1 MMERAVAV
9 LLCDQR
15 RVPPLENLR
24 LVTTAATV
32 AVIPAWAMTQPM
44 PARICLKVPGKFG
57 VFGAHAQQTAEL
69 DPGDEPEASKM
80 VKYHLLGI
88 LWKQ

>member
-1 MMERAVAV
+1 MEGAVAV

-24 LVTTAATV
+24 SETTAATV
-32 AVIPAWAMTQPM
+32 AVILAWAMTQPI

-57 VFGAHAQQTAEL
+57 VFGAHAQQPAES